1 MEYCAQEISFSV
13 GDAQTVQALYD
24 VTDHV
29 DFDGTCSVYYTPM
42 SSSSN
47 SKSCCSFASSALQS
61 WLCSPC
67 TIDEATP
74 KISNSQ
80 VQFP

>member
-1 MEYCAQEISFSV
+1 MEYCAQEISFLV
-13 GDAQTVQALYD
+13 GDVQTVQGLYD
-24 VTDHV
+24 VIDHV
-29 DFDGTCSVYYTPM
+29 DFDRTCSVYGTPTM
-42 SSSSN
+42 MCGSLSH
-47 SKSCCSFASSALQS
+47 SKSFASPALQK

-67 TIDEATP
+67 TIYEATP